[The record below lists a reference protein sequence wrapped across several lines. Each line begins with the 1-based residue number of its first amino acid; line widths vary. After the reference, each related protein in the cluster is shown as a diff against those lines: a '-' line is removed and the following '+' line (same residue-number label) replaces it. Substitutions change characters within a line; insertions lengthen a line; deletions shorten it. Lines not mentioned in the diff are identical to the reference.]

1 MGLSVILDNYFI
13 FRSITLIMLKK
24 NIIMYENYRILNMY

>member
-13 FRSITLIMLKK
+13 FRSITLIMLK